1 MQKHS
6 ARLALPGTELE
17 FAGHPRH
24 ALRASDEC
32 VPPGHTAHAALPL
45 SDDVPAPQSWHV
57 LPESAPVAV
66 ECLPAPQSE
75 HAAEPRA
82 ALWDT

>member
-1 MQKHS
+1 
-6 ARLALPGTELE
+6 
-17 FAGHPRH
+17 
-24 ALRASDEC
+24 
-32 VPPGHTAHAALPL
+32 
-45 SDDVPAPQSWHV
+45 V

-82 ALWDT
+82 ALWDTQAVIGKQKKPILFKVTAKANI